1 MTNVIAP
8 EAAIGKVQLK
18 VASLERSVDFYQRKL
33 GFQLLS
39 KEGSQAVLGAGDQAL
54 LTLTEVPGAR
64 AVRGTSGLYH
74 FAVLLPDRRSLA
86 RLLYHLA
93 ESEVEIPGAADHG
106 VSEALYLQ
114 DPDGNGIELYR
125 DRRRNEWPVDDL
137 GRLQMGTEELDIDD
151 LVWELKSGLE
161 PWQGLPENTTIGH
174 VHLQVANMASAELF
188 YTHVLGFQLMQ
199 RYGSAAIFVSAG
211 GYHHHIGMNTW
222 AGEGVPPPP
231 ADAAGLLWFE
241 VVLPAQEN
249 LDAVLE
255 RLKDA
260 NVAAEPQ
267 ADGVLVRDP
276 SQNGILLR
284 VK

>member
-8 EAAIGKVQLK
+8 EAAIGQVQLK
-18 VASLERSVDFYQRKL
+18 VASLERALDFYQRKL

-39 KEGSQAVLGAGDQAL
+39 REGSQAVLGAGGQAL

-137 GRLQMGTEELDIDD
+137 GRLQMGTEELDLDD
-151 LVWELKSGLE
+151 LVWELKNGLE
-161 PWQGLPENTTIGH
+161 PWQGLPESTTIGH
-174 VHLQVANMASAELF
+174 VHLQVANIASAELF

-260 NVAAEPQ
+260 NVAVEPQ
-267 ADGVLVRDP
+267 AEGVLVRDL